1 MVTYGGHALLRI
13 FFFFGLENAIYH
25 AIRVIMQFS
34 NAVTSPAQPV
44 QSLQFRMRYAFYMS
58 ILFGALL
65 SRRNRNWRIACVRA
79 C

>member
-1 MVTYGGHALLRI
+1 MVATRYYAF

-58 ILFGALL
+58 IRFGALL
-65 SRRNRNWRIACVRA
+65 SLGVIVIGELRACVRVR
-79 C
+79 